1 MRISPSPPVPSAED
15 GAARSELA
23 ALRVACWEQ
32 EQEIDSLK
40 ESIVVYRQGATALAS
55 QITELRH
62 ELASRRA
69 PTTRKR
75 VHAAQQELEITL
87 AGDEDAPAV
96 VALVIGE
103 SLSDDHT
110 ENTVESCQSIASE
123 MMSHCLLRTD
133 SEQVISLRIRHSETA
148 IGIEIVPPE

>member
-1 MRISPSPPVPSAED
+1 MPPAED
-15 GAARSELA
+15 GPAPAELT
-23 ALRVACWEQ
+23 ALRVAHWEQ
-32 EQEIDSLK
+32 EQEIDSLR
-40 ESIVVYRQGATALAS
+40 ETIGVYRQGAAALAS
-55 QITELRH
+55 QITDLRH
-62 ELASRRA
+62 ELASSRA

-87 AGDEDAPAV
+87 AGDADAPAV

-110 ENTVESCQSIASE
+110 ENTVEACQAIAWE
-123 MMSHCLLRTD
+123 LLDHCLLRTD
-133 SEQVISLRIRHSETA
+133 TEQMISLRIRHSEMA